1 MHGWARQAER
11 FLAKCEVACDSAW
24 APDNESGRMGLHSVF
39 PAVAA
44 IANFIIAVAVLR
56 RSAQDRVAR
65 IFAGVSVCLVS
76 WNLGIFSLFHFSDPQ
91 LAESWSRI
99 FRTGIVF
106 APTLVFHMSVA
117 LRNCRGLAWTSLLA
131 LGYASSSVL
140 AIANFAGL
148 LVHGVDEHYWGWY
161 IVATP
166 LYTGVT
172 IHLAVYLLLSMER
185 MYSAYRY
192 PSSPRIRVQAKFWF
206 LATLVAS
213 VFSITNLAT
222 IYGFHI
228 YPLGSLGNVF
238 YAGVIAY
245 AIARHRLMD
254 VDYIVR
260 KFVSFT
266 AALSVIMLPGG
277 VGLYELARFVGAD
290 EPLILVLAAVALALL
305 GVVLVPTL
313 QAALESRV
321 QQAFFPRR
329 YDYRQRLRRFS
340 ANLVH
345 VLDEKALIRQLG
357 DTLSEI
363 LDVEFCRIYLDRNR
377 EDGFEP
383 AYPAEDPGAPL
394 APLVAHACRRMTE
407 PLLVSEVDRLNGVAA
422 RKLRDEGVEVILP
435 LRIEDRVTGVILLA
449 RNRDF
454 LLISTEDLQLLAT
467 VAASASVAL
476 ENSRLSEELRRSEA
490 VLARANRL
498 SSIGTLAAGI
508 AHEIR
513 NPLTAVKTFLDLLP
527 ERQDDRDFV
536 DQFRTLSLSELKR
549 VTDLIN
555 DLLAMGRSTT
565 TQRRVVSLAECIE
578 PVVRLLESQA
588 RKRQVTIVFE
598 PDAHLS
604 PVHADADQLK
614 QIVLNLV
621 LNAIDASPPETT
633 VTIRTFEDA
642 EGPAFEV
649 EDQGVG
655 IPPERLDDIFEP
667 FYTTK
672 KTGTGLGLALVH
684 QMIVE
689 HGGTVTVDS
698 EVGQGTLFTV
708 FLPAADQT
716 LRATGT

>member
-1 MHGWARQAER
+1 
-11 FLAKCEVACDSAW
+11 
-24 APDNESGRMGLHSVF
+24 MGLHAAI
-39 PAVAA
+39 PLVAA
-44 IANFIIAVAVLR
+44 FANFIIGAAVLGR
-56 RSAQDRVAR
+56 CRTDRLAR
-65 IFAGVSVCLVS
+65 AFVFFSLCLTS
-76 WNLGIFSLFHFSDPQ
+76 WNLGIFSLYYFKDPAD
-91 LAESWSRI
+91 AEWWSRV
-99 FRTGIVF
+99 FRVGIVLGP
-106 APTLVFHMSVA
+106 AAAFHTVLLLNQERSRLSSYLLGASYVI
-117 LRNCRGLAWTSLLA
+117 SLA
-131 LGYASSSVL
+131 LVVL
-140 AIANFAGL
+140 NFQGK
-148 LVHGVDEHYWGWY
+148 LVSGVGSHYWGWY
-161 IVATP
+161 PIPTP
-166 LYTGVT
+166 LYRAVA
-172 IHLAVYLLLSMER
+172 IHILATVILSIER
-185 MYSAYRY
+185 SYHAYRY
-192 PSSPRIRVQAKFWF
+192 PDSSRSRAQAKFWF
-206 LATLVAS
+206 LAFLLGST
-213 VFSITNLAT
+213 FMITNVAVL
-222 IYGFHI
+222 YGVHI
-228 YPLGSLGNVF
+228 YPLGNLGNVI
-238 YAGVIAY
+238 YAGIMAY
-245 AIARHRLMD
+245 AIVRHRLMD

-266 AALSVIMLPGG
+266 AALTLTMLPGG
-277 VGLYELARFVGAD
+277 VALYELAQFVGAD
-290 EPLILVLAAVALALL
+290 EPSILVLAAVALALM
-305 GVVLVPTL
+305 GIILVPTL
-313 QAALESRV
+313 QTALESRV

-329 YDYRQRLRRFS
+329 YDYRQRLRHFS

-345 VLDEKALIRQLG
+345 IFDEKALIRQLG

-363 LDVEFCRIYLDRNR
+363 LDVEFCRIYLDRGR
-377 EDGFEP
+377 EDGFES
-383 AYPAEDPGAPL
+383 AYPADDPGTGL

-407 PLLVSEVDRLNGVAA
+407 PLLVNEVDRLNGVAA
-422 RKLRDEGVEVILP
+422 KKLREEHVEVILP
-435 LRIEDRVTGVILLA
+435 LRIEDRVTGVVLMA

-476 ENSRLSEELRRSEA
+476 ENCRLSDELRRSEA

-527 ERQDDRDFV
+527 ERRGDDDFV

-555 DLLAMGRSTT
+555 DLLAMGRSMT
-565 TQRRVVSLAECIE
+565 TQRSVVALKDCIE

-588 RKRQVTIVFE
+588 RNRQVKVVLE
-598 PDAHLS
+598 ADDGLS
-604 PVHADADQLK
+604 SVHADADQLK

-633 VTIRTFEDA
+633 VTLRTFEDV

-655 IPPERLDDIFEP
+655 IASDRLDDVFEP

-689 HGGTVTVDS
+689 HGGTITVDS
-698 EVGQGTLFTV
+698 EVGHGTVFRV
-708 FLPAADQT
+708 FLPRAEAG